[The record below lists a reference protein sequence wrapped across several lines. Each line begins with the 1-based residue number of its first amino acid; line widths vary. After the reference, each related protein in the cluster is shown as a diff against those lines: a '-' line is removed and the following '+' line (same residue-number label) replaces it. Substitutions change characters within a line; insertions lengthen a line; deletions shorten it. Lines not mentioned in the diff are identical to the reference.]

1 MNNKQESAN
10 KKEDTLRKRYAFK
23 LTSNIFSGGISAII
37 QLMVPRG
44 LGPEAYGNFGFMTAF
59 FDNIINSLD
68 VGSSYWFYTR
78 ISQKKE
84 DRKIV
89 RFYRLIMAVLI
100 VLVLGFVLISTAM
113 GFSDRI
119 WIDQSRQIIYLAA
132 VYSILFWVLNV
143 QTKIMDAY
151 GLTVSAEKARIIE
164 KIIGISIIT
173 ILFFLNRLNLITLFF
188 YHYFMIIL
196 LIVVYAYI
204 GRRKGYPD
212 TFIPGVD
219 KEEGKQHFRDL
230 YRYIYPLATY
240 AIVGLVTGIVDR
252 WLLQK
257 FGGSIQQGYFTLSF
271 KIGAII
277 SLFTVSLTPLLMREF
292 SVSFGKK
299 DIKSIKAMFRKHL
312 PVMYLITA
320 YLSCFTAAQYDKI
333 VLIIGGEEY
342 KSAGLVVMVMAF
354 FPIHQTYGQLT
365 STVYYATGQTR
376 LYRNI
381 GITGMVLGLPLV
393 YFLLAPRSM
402 FGLDAGA
409 LGLAIKMVILNI
421 IIVNVWLYFNT
432 RYLKLSFSKFLLHQ
446 FGSVAI
452 LFILA
457 LLSKYIIDFIPFLDD
472 KVILSFILSAIIY
485 TIATVLIS
493 NYLPKILGMDRETL
507 DKVKLRII
515 GNLRNVFTKIKRK

>member
-1 MNNKQESAN
+1 MKDKQTTN

-23 LTSNIFSGGISAII
+23 LSSNFFSGGISAII

-44 LGPEAYGNFGFMTAF
+44 LGPEVYGNFGFMTAF
-59 FDNIINSLD
+59 FDNVMNSMD
-68 VGSSYWFYTR
+68 TGSSYWFFTKL
-78 ISQKKE
+78 SQKKE
-84 DRKIV
+84 DKKIV
-89 RFYRLIMAVLI
+89 NFYRLIMTVFI
-100 VLVLGFVLISTAM
+100 VLVLGFVIISTVI
-113 GFSDRI
+113 GFSNKI
-119 WIDQSRQIIYLAA
+119 WIDQSNQIIYLAV
-132 VYSILFWVLNV
+132 VYSILFWVLHV

-151 GLTVSAEKARIIE
+151 GLTVNAGKTRIVQ
-164 KIIGISIIT
+164 KIIGILIIT
-173 ILFFLNRLNLITLFF
+173 ILFFLNRLNLITLFA
-188 YHYFMIIL
+188 YHYFIIIL
-196 LIVVYAYI
+196 LIILYTSIA
-204 GRRKGYPD
+204 RRKGYPD
-212 TFIPGVD
+212 TFVPRID
-219 KEEGKQHFRDL
+219 KKEGKQYFRDL
-230 YRYIYPLATY
+230 YRYVYPLITY
-240 AIVGLVTGIVDR
+240 TIVGLVTVLVDR

-299 DIKSIKAMFRKHL
+299 DIKSIRAMFRKYL

-320 YLSCFTAAQYDKI
+320 YLSCFVAVQYDKV

-342 KSAGLVVMVMAF
+342 RSAGVVVLIMAF
-354 FPIHQTYGQLT
+354 YPIHQTYGQLT
-365 STVYYATGQTR
+365 STVYYATGQTK

-381 GITGMVLGLPLV
+381 GITGMILGLPMI
-393 YFLLAPRSM
+393 YFLLAPKSM
-402 FGLDAGA
+402 FGLESGA

-457 LLSKYIIDFIPFLDD
+457 LLSKYIVDFIPFLDD
-472 KVILSFILSAIIY
+472 KAILSLILSAIIY
-485 TIATVLIS
+485 TIVTVLIS
-493 NYLPKILGMDRETL
+493 NYFPKILGMDRETL
-507 DKVKLRII
+507 DKVKLRVI
-515 GNLRNVFTKIKRK
+515 GKLRNVFTKIKRK